1 MTETPPARWP
11 LYVII
16 GWFLLLGLAALAVLG
31 LSLMFVGEPGWRG
44 GMGPLDWLFIAG
56 PLLLVVL
63 LGSLSVMLFQRG
75 MRGAAYALCA
85 GATLVMPGFLIL
97 FGL

>member
-1 MTETPPARWP
+1 
-11 LYVII
+11 
-16 GWFLLLGLAALAVLG
+16 
-31 LSLMFVGEPGWRG
+31 
-44 GMGPLDWLFIAG
+44 
-56 PLLLVVL
+56 LLLVVL